1 MRHFTRSAVL
11 ISMAWALALV
21 LAALGGCAALAPPN
35 GDPSIRGKITIVTP
49 GSDSLGAILVEET
62 APQGLSYD
70 KASLTITK
78 KTTLLK
84 RVGDDY
90 ARIAFADLTKGTLVE
105 VWITGAVA
113 ESYPVQAAADT
124 LVVLE

>member
-1 MRHFTRSAVL
+1 MGAFA
-11 ISMAWALALV
+11 
-21 LAALGGCAALAPPN
+21 
-35 GDPSIRGKITIVTP
+35 DPSIRGMITIVTP